1 MTFSGPSSFIVWSRF
16 QFHQIKLGNLIRFQ
30 HDGHIS
36 WLRNEI
42 SNHLHNI
49 ASIANAVPVTLYSR
63 VTMNVEIVVLNCQ
76 SLLSCSLRVFW
87 KCAIVNMSTCKITIT
102 IARGSQH
109 SQAAAMSGRQPGIL
123 SIELVARDGW
133 SSAPHKFLVQPPFFL
148 YPSFTSTSE
157 MS

>member
-16 QFHQIKLGNLIRFQ
+16 QFHQIKLGNWTIFQ

-87 KCAIVNMSTCKITIT
+87 KCQCHCQFAQFACLSLWSNVSNVFVIVVVSAFVFAMAFLLVRSFLLITLIKCLK
-102 IARGSQH
+102 GHKS
-109 SQAAAMSGRQPGIL
+109 L
-123 SIELVARDGW
+123 GW
-133 SSAPHKFLVQPPFFL
+133 LFEGAL
-148 YPSFTSTSE
+148 
-157 MS
+157 